1 MQKTRGEKGEMLD
14 FQFSIYKKF
23 RIYTRHGYIASKI
36 DGEAYFSDR
45 LYSLTTLLGGE
56 VADKLH
62 EVSVEVLDLVLRN
75 EAVYGHL
82 AVGSLVQLPG
92 VASQGDGGNGAAGG

>member
-1 MQKTRGEKGEMLD
+1 MLD

-45 LYSLTTLLGGE
+45 LYSLTVSFALLPEKGSVPAPALIRYWLLARPCLE
-56 VADKLH
+56 V
-62 EVSVEVLDLVLRN
+62 R
-75 EAVYGHL
+75 
-82 AVGSLVQLPG
+82 
-92 VASQGDGGNGAAGG
+92 